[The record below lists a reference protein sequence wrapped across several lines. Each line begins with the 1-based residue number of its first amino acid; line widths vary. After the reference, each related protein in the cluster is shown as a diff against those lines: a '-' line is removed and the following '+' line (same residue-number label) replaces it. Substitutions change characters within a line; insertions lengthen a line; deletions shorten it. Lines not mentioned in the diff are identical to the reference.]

1 MIRKICLIL
10 LAGLFF
16 YGCDKINDDIV
27 DSDLSI
33 VEVTIVSAPNL
44 VVFSPSDSSL
54 VTSIKFKDS
63 EFISEVWFK
72 IITTDGKVTI
82 TNFTSMK
89 DNGDS
94 KNGDE
99 TPNDNRFSGKILLSQ
114 ANPFSEYNIEY
125 YVRNTTGL
133 AQKVAVHKFLYDNGQ
148 FNAPP
153 IIDEIFA
160 PDTIVVQD
168 PKSVFRV
175 VAAVSDS
182 NDATDISSVWF
193 TTVRPDSTS
202 SGARLFLNDLGIEGD
217 EISGDGNY
225 SIIVE
230 VTPANTKGTYR
241 FDFQA
246 QDRRQSLSEIVSYNI
261 TLK

>member
-10 LAGLFF
+10 LAGLIF
-16 YGCDKINDDIV
+16 YGCDKINDDIL

-99 TPNDNRFSGKILLSQ
+99 TPNDNRFSGKIFLSQ
-114 ANPFSEYNIEY
+114 ANPFSE
-125 YVRNTTGL
+125 
-133 AQKVAVHKFLYDNGQ
+133 
-148 FNAPP
+148 
-153 IIDEIFA
+153 
-160 PDTIVVQD
+160 
-168 PKSVFRV
+168 
-175 VAAVSDS
+175 
-182 NDATDISSVWF
+182 
-193 TTVRPDSTS
+193 
-202 SGARLFLNDLGIEGD
+202 
-217 EISGDGNY
+217 
-225 SIIVE
+225 
-230 VTPANTKGTYR
+230 
-241 FDFQA
+241 
-246 QDRRQSLSEIVSYNI
+246 
-261 TLK
+261 

>member
-1 MIRKICLIL
+1 MIRKIFLIL

-16 YGCDKINDDIV
+16 YGCDKINDDIL

-33 VEVTIVSAPNL
+33 IEITTVSAPNF

-54 VTSIKFKDS
+54 ITSIKFKDS

-82 TNFTSMK
+82 SNFTSMK

-94 KNGDE
+94 RNGDE
-99 TPNDNRFSGKILLSQ
+99 IANDDRFSGKIFLSQ
-114 ANPFSEYNIEY
+114 ADPFSEYNIEY
-125 YVRNTTGL
+125 FVRNLRG
-133 AQKVAVHKFLYDNGQ
+133 AVQKVSVHKFLYDNGQ
-148 FNAPP
+148 FNAAP
-153 IIDEIFA
+153 IINEIFA

-182 NDATDISSVWF
+182 NGATDISSVWF

-202 SGARLFLNDLGIEGD
+202 SGARLYLNDLGIEGD
-217 EISGDGNY
+217 EVSGDGNY

-261 TLK
+261 TLE